1 MADFTYS
8 FEFCYSSSVS
18 SCVPSWPF
26 SCRTVWAVSPCSST
40 PTQDWKALIY
50 CPPPTPPTISQHFPC
65 VFHPPSASSVSPPT
79 SREARH
85 AANLLFLFNKQRR
98 PASQSK
104 LTSKDVNSRVRN
116 QLTNSH
122 TLVAAHVHTHWGQ
135 TSMGEWFY
143 KHKWVLK

>member
-1 MADFTYS
+1 MFRVGHLAVGLCELSVPAHLPLHKTERHLFT
-8 FEFCYSSSVS
+8 
-18 SCVPSWPF
+18 
-26 SCRTVWAVSPCSST
+26 AH
-40 PTQDWKALIY
+40 
-50 CPPPTPPTISQHFPC
+50 PPTPPTISQHFPS

-116 QLTNSH
+116 QLTNSQ
-122 TLVAAHVHTHWGQ
+122 TLVAAHVHTRRGQ

-143 KHKWVLK
+143 KHKWVLKYRVSAS